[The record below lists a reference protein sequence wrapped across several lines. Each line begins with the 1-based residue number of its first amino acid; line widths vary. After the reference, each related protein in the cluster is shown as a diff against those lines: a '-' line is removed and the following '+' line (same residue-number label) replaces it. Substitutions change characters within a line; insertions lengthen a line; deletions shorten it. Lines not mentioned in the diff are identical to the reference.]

1 MDLIGALMRASLR
14 IGRILG
20 IPIYIHVTFLIILP
34 LFAVYFA
41 TTTYEV
47 LGFRLG
53 LGGLGLGFPSEMVL
67 GTLAA
72 LIFFAS
78 VLAHELA
85 HSYVALRHGYKISG
99 ITLFIFGGV
108 SQIEETPPQ
117 APGEAL
123 MAFLGPAT
131 SLAIGAVMTSLSWA
145 ISFSDGNTSLML
157 AEITLGLIG
166 FYNVF
171 LGVFNL
177 LPAFP
182 MDGGRILRAALA
194 KNMSFVR
201 ATEIAASVGRAFA
214 IAMAVVGIFFNL
226 WLVILAI
233 FIYFGAGEEE
243 RGTKISESFTGIKVR
258 DLMTE
263 EISFVSPD
271 ISVRQLLD
279 KMLEEKHIGYPVI
292 RGDLLVGVVTLSD
305 ATKVPQDQQQQVMVS
320 QIMTEDIVSVTPD
333 TEVLEAIRALNAR
346 GVGRLMVIDSGRMVG
361 IVTRTDLMRAMQIL
375 SARGERG
382 TASER

>member
-1 MDLIGALMRASLR
+1 MRASLR

-53 LGGLGLGFPSEMVL
+53 FGGLGLGFASEMIL

-123 MAFLGPAT
+123 MAFLGPAS
-131 SLAIGAVMTSLSWA
+131 SLAIGAAMISLSWA
-145 ISFSDGNTSLML
+145 VAFFDGDTGLML

-182 MDGGRILRAALA
+182 MDGGRILRATLA

-243 RGTKISESFTGIKVR
+243 RGTKVSESFTGIKVR

-279 KMLEEKHIGYPVI
+279 KMLEEKHIGYPVM
-292 RGDLLVGVVTLSD
+292 RGDQLVGVVTLSD
-305 ATKVPQDQQQQVMVS
+305 AAKVPQDRQQEVMVS
-320 QIMTEDIVSVTPD
+320 QIMTEDIISVTPD

-361 IVTRTDLMRAMQIL
+361 IVTRTDLMRALQIL
-375 SARGERG
+375 SARGGERNR
-382 TASER
+382 ER